1 MKSRPLSLL
10 VCAMAATVAWP
21 REALAIDD
29 TTGYVLLSDSDPAN
43 ASSFNSAGKWESGAK
58 PESGKKYLVN
68 RKINLRTPTSRFTT
82 PFAGDSLTFDNEG
95 SLQVK
100 SASGSTISADFI
112 LYYGTIAANVNDD
125 NNVSYQVNIGG
136 SVNACGTSERPSR
149 FVTNSKATEIMVVS
163 APLTGDVTAFIKA
176 DVLNYRATSLSRIAF
191 KGDNSAYMGRFEF
204 NCGSEMNPYGYLEFD
219 GATSVGATGDPS
231 GSEPF
236 LTINQTSQSHPVV
249 ELKNVQ
255 MDSRFTIACN
265 AQNASIELMGTNV
278 LFGAS
283 LTGSYPGIPVSV
295 GCNAMLKSASALAL
309 TFADGTHLLARLN
322 ANGACDYSTIA
333 DGTTLSLPGEKIPI
347 RLDGIL
353 PLTNGTFSAT
363 LLTIPTS
370 VRAVTPTDID
380 LDADDF
386 GLMTRTITVDESNG
400 IQTVSVTFT
409 GNVVYYSVPNTS
421 ISEGSW
427 AAYNQAAQYWSDNQA
442 VHSDADYLINYD
454 VPSACSSI
462 RGCGQTFRGRSLTF
476 ARGGVLM
483 LKGSQAHPDAVDDL
497 RMFPG
502 SKIALVNTPLAVS
515 GKLTTTGKPGDD
527 PVVFATSGTRTL
539 YLYSNLAGEGP
550 VRFEN
555 NANGTYTV
563 VISGRNESF
572 TGTIEFYGESA
583 GRKVAMTIG
592 DEANLGGN
600 PSEFNAAQVWFRG
613 PITIK
618 AANDVVIDDANRGI
632 TFDVTAATA
641 IELNAPAEATLTLNV
656 PMVINANLEK
666 TGAGTLGVGGS
677 ITGTASNLTVSAG
690 SVMPVTRQA
699 SSALRYT
706 MADGAG
712 IALALDSEDGGVAA
726 DGLYVEDAAHL
737 IIAGAMPV
745 TIKGSLE
752 RSRGTVKVGIVNVP
766 SDMADTVGAAIGS
779 TATFENSATGRTRQF
794 PIMRETLVGGRVRFY
809 AEVFVPGFIL
819 TFR

>member
-1 MKSRPLSLL
+1 MKSCPLSLL
-10 VCAMAATVAWP
+10 VFAMAATVAWP
-21 REALAIDD
+21 REASAIDD
-29 TTGYVLLSDSDPAN
+29 TTDYVLLSDSDPTS

-68 RKINLRTPTSRFTT
+68 SQISLRTPNSYFMT
-82 PFAGDSLTFDNEG
+82 PFAGDSLTFDNQG
-95 SLQVK
+95 TLQLK
-100 SASGSTISADFI
+100 SFPGSTISANFI
-112 LYYGTIAANVNDD
+112 LYYGRINVNYNSD
-125 NNVSYQVNIGG
+125 NNVSHQVNIRG
-136 SVNACGTSERPSR
+136 SIDVRGTSERPSC
-149 FVTNSKATEIMVVS
+149 FQTSGKATEIIAVY
-163 APLTGDVTAFIKA
+163 APLTGDATAFIKA
-176 DVLNYRATSLSRIAF
+176 NALNYRATSQGRIAF
-191 KGDNSAYMGRFEF
+191 RGDNSGYRGRFEF
-204 NCGSEMNPYGYLEFD
+204 NCGSVMDPYGYLEFD
-219 GATSVGATGDPS
+219 GATSVGVSGDPS

-236 LTINQTSQSHPVV
+236 LTIKQNEKSHPVV

-283 LTGSYPGIPVSV
+283 LTGSYPGIPVNV
-295 GCNAMLKSASALAL
+295 GCNTMLKSASALTL

-322 ANGACDYSTIA
+322 ADGTSDYSTIA
-333 DGTTLSLPGEKIPI
+333 EGATLSLPGAKIPI
-347 RLDGIL
+347 RLDGVL

-370 VRAVTPTDID
+370 VRTVTSADID

-421 ISEGSW
+421 TTKDSW
-427 AAYNQAAQYWSDNQA
+427 AAYNQAAQYWSDNQV

-476 ARGGVLM
+476 ARDGVLM
-483 LKGSQAHPDAVDDL
+483 PKGTTAHPDVIDDL

-502 SKIALVNTPLAVS
+502 SRVSMVSTPHAVS
-515 GKLTTTGKPGDD
+515 GKLTVAGKPGDD
-527 PVVFATSGTRTL
+527 PVVFATSGAKTL
-539 YLYSNLAGEGP
+539 YLYSNLVGEGP
-550 VRFEN
+550 VSFKN
-555 NANGTYTV
+555 SGNGIFYV
-563 VISGRNESF
+563 DISGRNETF
-572 TGTIEFYGESA
+572 TGTIELYGDIA
-583 GRKVAMTIG
+583 NRRVTMKIH

-600 PSEFNAAQVWFRG
+600 PPEFNAAQVWLRG
-613 PITIK
+613 PITID

-632 TFDVTAATA
+632 TFDVTAETS
-641 IELNAPAEATLTLNV
+641 IKLNAPAGATLTLNV
-656 PMVINANLEK
+656 PMVVNANLEK

-690 SVMPVTRQA
+690 NVMPVTRQA

-706 MADGAG
+706 MSAGAG
-712 IALALDSEDGGVAA
+712 IVLALDSEDGGVAA

-737 IIAGAMPV
+737 TIAGAMPV
-745 TIKGSLE
+745 TIKGALE

-766 SDMADTVGAAIGS
+766 SDMADTVWAAIGG

-794 PIMRETLVGGRVRFY
+794 PIVRETLDGGRVRFY

-819 TFR
+819 ILR